1 METKTV
7 EEPYTEMKRNRVP
20 KVVMRRRTIQ
30 VPETYWAE
38 ETVDEPTVKK
48 VFKNRK
54 VPAITYHS
62 VTEDYMDYEVE
73 EVKGMKEVERE
84 VKEFI
89 NVPRSVM
96 TSVEIEEPKEIQTTI
111 IEQIA
116 VVKPIEL

>member
-20 KVVMRRRTIQ
+20 KVVMRKRTIQ

-62 VTEDYMDYEVE
+62 VTEDYTDYEVE